1 MKNYRKFAAVLMLF
15 GFVFSIVSPALAE
28 AVIKNGRNEAGTAD
42 SKGIIIYDS
51 SLDAIFTPKAS
62 GDYSVA
68 MGNRTIASS
77 PYSIAM
83 GDKTAASGNT
93 ATAMG
98 RFTTAS
104 SDYSTA
110 MGYYTTASGNAST
123 SMGYGTNA
131 SGLASTSMGY
141 GTNASGKA
149 SAAIGYNTNAVGHGS
164 FAGGGYYV
172 KSDDNAAGG
181 TAYGNSS
188 FAFGIGAIAG
198 DNSDAAG
205 TSGTIA
211 LGNRAQATHK
221 NSVALG
227 NDSVTTADNTI
238 SVGYSGGERKIM
250 NVAAGTYLTDA
261 VNYSQ
266 IVAKADYDGGTL
278 TLKNAENVKITSVD
292 IPYGDVPGY
301 IMALKALETDGGA
314 QAASPGSLAAGYRA
328 SANGDFSVALGHA
341 ACAAAQSSTVV
352 GAMAG
357 TGTNANS
364 TSVGYRSGVS
374 SGNGVAV
381 GAYACASQSDSVA
394 IGYRSNTT
402 ISNTVSVGN
411 AAENI
416 TRRIV
421 NVADGVDDYDAV
433 NKKQLTAAISSGS
446 LSYIGAKKSA
456 SGTDGNASA
465 DGAGSLAAGYR
476 ALVSTNGEYSTALG
490 NSAMVS
496 GAKNSTAVGAFA
508 CISAGTAVN
517 STSLGYNSMVT
528 AQNAAALGSYACA
541 TAANSVAIGF
551 NSCASESDTVSV
563 GNASCSTTRRIVN
576 VKAGT
581 SANDAATFG
590 QLTNYTAVKIKNGE
604 TTSDNITGSNGLVL
618 EAGDN
623 ITLAADG
630 ANTIKISSAGGGA
643 LWEAGES
650 GTGSIKAKSGDN
662 HATKDYAVA
671 MGLNTNASGEASTA
685 MGFKSA
691 AEGNYSLAAGY
702 GAQTH
707 GGSSLSAGAGTNA
720 DGYAAIA
727 LGQDTMAKTNAVA
740 LGYKTK
746 AVAKASTA
754 TGYGSEAYG
763 EGSFAGGGY
772 VTTGAQASGG
782 KAYGES
788 SFAFGIGAVAG
799 SVSGSGTE
807 GDPYVYGGN
816 YTFAFG
822 QNAVAGKDNAIALGK
837 DTNATGNAS
846 VAMGEN
852 TNADGENSTAVGYG
866 TTASGQYSTAMSF
879 GTTADG
885 IASVSTGYG
894 SAAAGS
900 GSFAGGGYYL
910 TDSDNKTGGTA
921 YGKSSF
927 AFGEKANA
935 SGEASVAFG
944 KNTNASGEAS
954 TALGYLSTA
963 EGNYSLAAGY
973 GAETHGGS
981 AISAGAGTNADGYAA
996 IALGQDTTAKT
1007 NAVALGYK
1015 TKAVAKASTATGYGS
1030 EAYGEGSFAGGG
1042 HVTNTQ
1048 AVGGK
1053 AYGESSF
1060 AFGTGA
1066 VAGAS
1071 DGTGNYT
1078 FAFGL
1083 NAVASK
1089 DNAIALGSSSSA
1101 GHANSVALGSSSV
1114 TAGEYEVS
1122 VGDAANNISRKLT
1135 NLAEGTSTND
1145 AVNYGQFKKAVVEAS
1160 YSGGVLTMTNE
1171 GGDTV
1176 FSQVFTSSGTIPGA
1190 VVYDNP
1196 DTKTKVTL
1204 NAGGEAVTVT
1214 NVADGTTNSDV
1225 ATYGQLKQ
1233 NITRIETLETAVGNA
1248 SSGLVKAVADVQA
1261 AAVKTVS
1268 YDAATGK
1275 LTQTTINGT
1284 TTEIGTIT
1292 GGGEDSN
1299 AVHYSA
1305 DKSKIELLGSG
1316 GTTISNVKA
1325 GEITENGTYAATTG
1339 QLYAEQ
1345 ESRKTAVT
1353 NATLSEVSLTGTTLY
1368 VKENGTTKSADLKG
1382 LVTEQGTQNTADIAA
1397 NKTAIDANS
1406 ANIAANKA
1414 AIDEI
1419 NDGAVMKSGITA
1431 EKVAKYD
1438 GYEAKINA
1446 KADKATTLSGYG
1458 ITDAYTKTN
1467 VDEKV
1472 ANLNDRIDNIEVSG
1486 SEAISVNKNR
1496 IRPEDK
1502 AASAQ
1507 AAGSISEAY
1516 NSGVSA
1522 NSTAGIAIGYG
1533 ATVGFENGEIT
1544 TDPTKDTTAENS
1556 IAIGRGSTV
1565 TGKNSIAI
1573 GTGHTVSGNN
1583 SGAFGDPTIIN
1594 GDNSYAVGN
1603 NNTVT
1608 TNDTFVLGNN
1618 VTKTANNSVILG
1630 NGSEATEENTV
1641 SVGSAANQRR
1651 IVNVADGT
1659 APMDAVNRRQLDV
1672 VRNELGSVS
1681 NEVREVGAISAALA
1695 GLHFAEPSGEA
1706 GDKLVGAVAYG
1717 GYRGTGAEAVGLA
1730 YKPSPNM
1737 MLSAST
1743 SISNG
1748 NDSQNAYNVGF
1759 SLKFGKGETAV
1770 TRAELQKQVK
1780 YVSEE
1785 NKALKDKVEKQDAR
1799 IQALEELVNRLLK
1812 K

>member
-1 MKNYRKFAAVLMLF
+1 MKNYRKFAAALMLF
-15 GFVFSIVSPALAE
+15 GFVFSTVSPALATVVT
-28 AVIKNGRNEAGTAD
+28 ANGKNGTAD
-42 SKGIIIYDS
+42 STGIIIYDS
-51 SLDAIFTPKAS
+51 SLETNVNKPKA
-62 GDYSVA
+62 G
-68 MGNRTIASS
+68 G
-77 PYSIAM
+77 PYSIAL
-83 GDKTAASGNT
+83 GYGTTAGGNT

-98 RFTTAS
+98 GFTTAS
-104 SDYSTA
+104 NEYSTA
-110 MGYYTTASGNAST
+110 MGYKTTAGGNSST

-149 SAAIGYNTNAVGHGS
+149 SAAMGYNTNAVGHGS

-172 KSDDNAAGG
+172 NSDDNAAGG

-188 FAFGIGAIAG
+188 FAFGIGAVAG
-198 DNSDAAG
+198 VSGDAVNY
-205 TSGTIA
+205 SGTIA
-211 LGNRAQATHK
+211 LGNGAQAIHK

-227 NDSVTTADNTI
+227 NGSVTTADNTI

-250 NVAAGTYLTDA
+250 NVAAGMYLTDA
-261 VNYSQ
+261 VNYGQ

-278 TLKNAENVKITSVD
+278 TLRNADNVKITSVD

-301 IMALKALETDGGA
+301 IMALKALDTDGGA
-314 QAASPGSLAAGYRA
+314 QAASPGSLAAGYTA
-328 SANGDFSVALGHA
+328 SASADFSVALGYA

-357 TGTNANS
+357 TGTSANS
-364 TSVGYRSGVS
+364 TSVGYQSGVS
-374 SGNGVAV
+374 SENGVAV
-381 GAYACASQSDSVA
+381 GAYACATQSDSVA

-421 NVADGVDDYDAV
+421 NVADGVGDYDAV
-433 NKKQLTAAISSGS
+433 NKKQLDEAVSSGS
-446 LSYIGAKKSA
+446 LAYIGAKKSA

-476 ALVSTNGEYSTALG
+476 ALVSTSGEYSTALG

-517 STSLGYNSMVT
+517 STSLGYNSTVT
-528 AQNAAALGSYACA
+528 AQDAAALGAYACA

-563 GNASCSTTRRIVN
+563 GNASCSMTRRIVN

-630 ANTIKISSAGGGA
+630 ANTIKISASGGGT

-691 AEGNYSLAAGY
+691 AEGNYSLAAGF
-702 GAQTH
+702 GTETH
-707 GGSSLSAGAGTNA
+707 GGAAIAAGAGTNA

-727 LGQDTMAKTNAVA
+727 LGQDTTAKTNAVA
-740 LGYKTK
+740 LGYATK

-763 EGSFAGGGY
+763 EGSFAGGGH
-772 VTTGAQASGG
+772 VTGTQIVGG

-799 SVSGSGTE
+799 HIVSEETTNPDTGE
-807 GDPYVYGGN
+807 HIAAVYGGD

-822 QNAVAGKDNAIALGK
+822 LNANAGNDNAIALGK
-837 DTNATGNAS
+837 DTNAAGNAS

-954 TALGYLSTA
+954 TALGFKSTA
-963 EGNYSLAAGY
+963 GGNYSLAAGF

-981 AISAGAGTNADGYAA
+981 SLSAGAGTNADGYAA

-1007 NAVALGYK
+1007 NAVALGYA

-1042 HVTNTQ
+1042 HVTGTQ
-1048 AVGGK
+1048 IVGGK

-1066 VAGAS
+1066 VAGRIVS
-1071 DGTGNYT
+1071 EETTNPDTGDPIAAVYGGDYT
-1078 FAFGL
+1078 FAFGQ
-1083 NAVASK
+1083 NAVADK
-1089 DNAIALGSSSSA
+1089 DNAIALGSGSSA

-1122 VGDAANNISRKLT
+1122 VGDAANNISRRLT

-1176 FSQVFTSSGTIPGA
+1176 FSQAFTSSGTIPGA

-1214 NVADGTTNSDV
+1214 NVADGTADSDA

-1233 NITRIETLETAVGNA
+1233 NITRIETLETTVGNA
-1248 SSGLVKAVADVQA
+1248 SSGLVKAVADIKA
-1261 AAVKTVS
+1261 DAVKTVS

-1325 GEITENGTYAATTG
+1325 GTADTDAVNVG
-1339 QLYAEQ
+1339 QMNEKLAE
-1345 ESRKTAVT
+1345 KA
-1353 NATLSEVSLTGTTLY
+1353 NA
-1368 VKENGTTKSADLKG
+1368 ADL
-1382 LVTEQGTQNTADIAA
+1382 TAHTG
-1397 NKTAIDANS
+1397 N
-1406 ANIAANKA
+1406 
-1414 AIDEI
+1414 
-1419 NDGAVMKSGITA
+1419 SGIHVTAA
-1431 EKVAKYD
+1431 EKTKWND
-1438 GYEAKINA
+1438 YETT

-1458 ITDAYTKTN
+1458 ITDAYTK
-1467 VDEKV
+1467 E
-1472 ANLNDRIDNIEVSG
+1472 E
-1486 SEAISVNKNR
+1486 VNKK
-1496 IRPEDK
+1496 IASGGIEIVEGEKFDEDNDQK
-1502 AASAQ
+1502 ASATGAGAF
-1507 AAGSISEAY
+1507 AAGY
-1516 NSGVSA
+1516 NNNASGVK
-1522 NSTAGIAIGYG
+1522 STAVGYG
-1533 ATVGFENGEIT
+1533 NI
-1544 TDPTKDTTAENS
+1544 
-1556 IAIGRGSTV
+1556 V
-1565 TGKNSIAI
+1565 TGNS
-1573 GTGHTVSGNN
+1573 
-1583 SGAFGDPTIIN
+1583 SGAFGDPNVVTGSGSYAIGNDNTIE
-1594 GDNSYAVGN
+1594 GDNN
-1603 NNTVT
+1603 
-1608 TNDTFVLGNN
+1608 FVLGSN
-1618 VTKTANNSVILG
+1618 VKLG
-1630 NGSEATEENTV
+1630 KGVTNTV
-1641 SVGSAANQRR
+1641 AFGSADGKPLEVTRSSTVAVGGRT
-1651 IVNVADGT
+1651 ISGLADGT

-1681 NEVREVGAISAALA
+1681 NEVKEVGAISAALA
-1695 GLHFAEPSGEA
+1695 GLHYAEPSGEA

-1717 GYRGTGAEAVGLA
+1717 GYRGAGAEAVGLA
-1730 YKPSPNM
+1730 YKPNPNM